1 MLSKL
6 PYFRMGLIKY
16 SGNLIYWLYGNRYLD
31 GMNIIWAFIRN
42 RRILGTDVSL
52 SLRLPLKDSLID
64 KGKKHKLRTSKAEST
79 NAVFS
84 CGLSRSSEEVP
95 VMRMERRA

>member
-1 MLSKL
+1 ML
-6 PYFRMGLIKY
+6 
-16 SGNLIYWLYGNRYLD
+16 N
-31 GMNIIWAFIRN
+31 
-42 RRILGTDVSL
+42 TDAGL
-52 SLRLPLKDSLID
+52 SLRLPPEDSLTD
-64 KGKKHKLRTSKAEST
+64 KGKRLKLRASEVEST